1 MKQQEEE
8 KKNKRRGLLIA
19 FFVHLI
25 LIGLLLIP
33 FMRYSIKE
41 DVSLTEAVEIM
52 VFDFSRKE
60 GASAKA
66 RSEPQ
71 KETPKETSNPEP
83 AEVFKIE
90 PLPVPEV
97 VTTTMPEP
105 IKLPE
110 PSMPKVETR
119 PEPVP
124 TPTRPSPTPSPNPT
138 PSVQT
143 ETASEGPSG
152 DNQQG
157 TSTSEGNT
165 DAVEGEGKGSRYDGL
180 DLSGDGVLTRRVIY
194 RANLGDVVI
203 KDGVIVINICVNQ
216 RGTVVGAKHNKEL
229 STITN
234 YDVIRRAMDAV
245 MQYRFEVD
253 RSAPP
258 RECGRLS
265 ITIRGTK

>member
-1 MKQQEEE
+1 MKQKEEE
-8 KKNKRRGLLIA
+8 KKNKRRGILIA

-33 FMRYSIKE
+33 FMRYSMKE
-41 DVSLTEAVEIM
+41 DVSLTEAVEVMI
-52 VFDFSRKE
+52 FDFSRKE

-66 RSEPQ
+66 RSEPE
-71 KETPKETSNPEP
+71 KETPKETSNPTP
-83 AEVFKIE
+83 TEVFKIE

-105 IKLPE
+105 VKLPT

-119 PEPVP
+119 PDPTP
-124 TPTRPSPTPSPNPT
+124 TPTRPTPTPSPNPT

-143 ETASEGPSG
+143 ESVSEGPSG
-152 DNQQG
+152 DHQQG
-157 TSTSEGNT
+157 SSTTTGNT

-180 DLSGDGVLTRRVIY
+180 DLSGDGVLTRKVIH
-194 RANLGDVVI
+194 RASLDHIIV

-216 RGTVVGAKHNKEL
+216 RGVVVGAKHNKEM
-229 STITN
+229 STIE
-234 YDVIRRAMDAV
+234 DFALIRKAMDAV
-245 MQYRFEVD
+245 MQYRFETD